1 MNDIVVSLVI
11 VFGISFVSNILPF
24 AGAPYTVIT
33 SYFIIHYHT
42 SLLII
47 ILYIIVSGLGAGLA
61 KVLTYTL
68 GIGLEKPLN
77 KNKNLPL
84 LKRFI
89 SSKYFILSL
98 FIMAML
104 PGLPL
109 DDYLYIGGGVV
120 RTSLVRMLK
129 VTIPAKILKSGV
141 EIPLEILGI
150 IQVSAISGLSPLELT
165 VISSITF
172 IVLGVILA
180 KIDWEKMYSTIK
192 QKYPKFSL

>member
-24 AGAPYTVIT
+24 AGAPYTVIA

-61 KVLTYTL
+61 KVLTYIL